1 MTPEEGRFG
10 RDAIGNSRIDASA
23 PGAVERAADLILAG
37 GVVAMPTDT
46 VYGIAASMARP
57 DAMRRLY
64 HIKGRPDDKPLPV
77 LLASADDLDQVAAGD
92 SEAIQAFAARFWP
105 GPLTIVAPA
114 RAGVPPEA
122 TGKDPQGRPTVGVRV
137 PAHAVALDLIR
148 RVGGALAVTSA
159 NLSGRPS
166 AASVADIERQV
177 GAACDLILDA
187 GPTPGGVSSTVVAI
201 DAGRLVV
208 LREGPI
214 SAATLGAVW
223 RAAR

>member
-1 MTPEEGRFG
+1 MT
-10 RDAIGNSRIDASA
+10 RDDDPLALDSTGNSRLDAGE

-57 DAMRRLY
+57 DAMQRLY

-77 LLASADDLDQVAAGD
+77 LLATPEDIGQVVAGD
-92 SEAIQAFAARFWP
+92 SEAIHAFAARFWP

-122 TGKDPQGRPTVGVRV
+122 TGKDRQGRPTVGVRV

-159 NLSGRPS
+159 NLSGQPS
-166 AASVADIERQV
+166 AVNAADIERQLGV
-177 GAACDLILDA
+177 ACDLILDA
-187 GPTPGGVSSTVVAI
+187 GPAPGGVSSTVVAV

-214 SAATLGAVW
+214 SAATLEAVW
-223 RAAR
+223 REAR